1 MDSGNNSNSPI
12 VRRGDALRSPG
23 RVALLMPYW
32 DFWETSV
39 PWNLRA
45 DREQLLTE
53 ASGIAAKICDVAFA
67 SLVPDVDVA
76 STLRDALSLVDAVVV
91 VSTMAAPSATTTTA
105 LEESPDMPILVW
117 ALSRSDHVDEAF
129 SHTDITTA
137 GSSVGAPM
145 VASALTRAGHRFDV
159 VASSLTKTDEVEKA
173 MRRLVAAGICL
184 RRPIVAVGDPIP
196 GYTTV
201 VAPKGVRR
209 VHRQASVSA
218 TTLAA
223 ATAEAIGSDV
233 EHTIEQIRAQ
243 FDVDERVSAAGLTMA
258 ARTEVALRDIVR
270 STGAVAGTINCH
282 DSALRGDSTFG
293 FAPCLALGRLTT
305 DGVPF
310 TCTGDVLT
318 AVAMLVVRGLG
329 YPTLYH
335 EIEALDFERG
345 EVVIANSG
353 EHDLGLCSS
362 VAALVPNNWYLH
374 DRIVGPCA
382 YYSLPPGPASL
393 VAFVM
398 TPEPRFVVAEG
409 EFTGRQFPATGVPNG
424 SFRFHSTPLPEAWSD
439 WIRAGVTHHSVAT
452 SGHLAEQIH
461 GVARLVDAE
470 FIEV

>member
-1 MDSGNNSNSPI
+1 MDSGNNSTSP
-12 VRRGDALRSPG
+12 VEQLGGTLRSPG

-39 PWNLRA
+39 PWDLRA
-45 DREQLLTE
+45 DRDQLLAA
-53 ASGIAAKICDVAFA
+53 ASGIAATICEVAFA

-76 STLRDALSLVDAVVV
+76 LSLRDELRMVDAVIV

-105 LEESPDMPILVW
+105 LDGSPDMPILVW
-117 ALSRSDHVDEAF
+117 ALSRSDHVDEDF

-159 VASSLTKTDEVEKA
+159 VASSLSATEDVRKA
-173 MRRLVAAGICL
+173 MKRLVAAGICL
-184 RRPIVAVGDPIP
+184 RRPVVAVGDPIP

-201 VAPKGVRR
+201 VAPEGARG
-209 VHRQASVSA
+209 VHRQVSLPA
-218 TTLAA
+218 MTLAE
-223 ATAEAIGSDV
+223 ATAKVIGSDV
-233 EHTIEQIRAQ
+233 EHTVEQIRAQ
-243 FDVDERVSAAGLTMA
+243 FDVDESVSDASLTMA
-258 ARTEVALRDIVR
+258 ARTEMALRDIVR

-282 DSALRGDSTFG
+282 DSALRGDPTFG

-305 DGVPF
+305 EGVPF

-318 AVAMLVVRGLG
+318 AVAMLVVRSLG
-329 YPTLYH
+329 HPTLYH
-335 EIEALDFERG
+335 EIEALDFERS
-345 EVVIANSG
+345 EVIIANSG

-374 DRIVGPCA
+374 DPIVGPCA
-382 YYSLPPGPASL
+382 RFSLPPGPASL

-409 EFTGRQFPATGVPNG
+409 EFTGRHFPATGVPNG
-424 SFRFHSTPLPEAWSD
+424 SFRFNSAPLAHAWSE
-439 WIRAGVTHHSVAT
+439 WVKAGVTHHSVAT
-452 SGHLAEQIH
+452 TGHLANDIR
-461 GVARLVDAE
+461 GVARLTGAQFVH
-470 FIEV
+470 V